1 MKNTFIIL
9 LLFVFSSCAFH
20 RGTFIGSASINNNQ
34 FRIAGMANGTAEAS
48 YIIGLGGL
56 SKEALVYE
64 AKRNLYSRYPL
75 TKGMALGNVTVD
87 FKTTWLLFIL
97 KRRVHISADIIDF
110 NPATLTASYQGF
122 YTEDST
128 YFPARTPSSNP
139 NAYAMNLD
147 NNKIQVAN
155 QVTFKL
161 NGITYSGKVI
171 AVDTYGIKC
180 GYETPQGNKKI
191 YLLPQDIVLQ
201 R

>member
-1 MKNTFIIL
+1 
-9 LLFVFSSCAFH
+9 
-20 RGTFIGSASINNNQ
+20 
-34 FRIAGMANGTAEAS
+34 MAKGTAETS

-64 AKRNLYSRYPL
+64 AKKNLYSRYPL

-87 FKTTWLLFIL
+87 FKTTWLLFVL
-97 KRRVHISADIIDF
+97 KRKVHISADIIDF
-110 NPATLTASYQGF
+110 NPETLNVSYQGF

-128 YFPARTPSSNP
+128 YFPARTPSSNH

-147 NNKIQVAN
+147 NNKIKLAD

-161 NGITYSGKVI
+161 NGITYAGKVI

-180 GYETPQGNKKI
+180 GYETPQGSRKI
-191 YLLPQDIVLQ
+191 YLLPQDIMLQ